1 MGHNSDKL
9 YVTHSEH
16 AAGSHTAS
24 SFGKRQETGKSEFQ
38 RLPFDCCALSLQPFR
53 NPVAVI
59 SETKAGEAPRADVF
73 DLLNIVPYIR
83 KFKSNP
89 VTGKPLETSQL
100 VKLNFFRNAE
110 GNLHDPITY
119 KVFSPHIHIV
129 FLKNTGNVFDM
140 TSLQLLA
147 IKPKTWRDLVNDE
160 PFKREDIITIQ
171 DPQNLAAR
179 DLREYD
185 YVKKDLK
192 VSEDE
197 LAGDPLRG
205 INVDAAGGASK
216 VLKMIAEKNKSEQSP
231 TPTSSSKVDDGKEQ
245 EKKKGVVAKRKVEQM
260 AYNASNYSSGRA
272 AASLTSTSLMPE
284 TKSERAMFDEEE
296 YMFEELSRPT
306 KDKDR
311 QKSKAYATITTNFGP
326 LNVELH
332 GDRAPKTVYNFVQLA
347 KAGKYDNVVFHR
359 LIPGFMVQ
367 GGDPTG
373 TGRGGESYWGEPFR
387 DEHSEKGAYKHDSRG
402 VLSMANSGP
411 RTNGSQF
418 FFTFRPTPHL
428 DGKHTVFG
436 KLVGGEETLDKIE
449 RVNVR
454 PGGDRPVRDIVI
466 LGVSVL
472 QDPFEAYQARL
483 QARLARQDQSDA
495 ALKRRAEAQKEREKD
510 RTTWLGTNLGE
521 RGGGGKVGKRRGE
534 DVGGVGK
541 YLKVAG
547 GGGGGGGG
555 KKWRRRRDVSDCV
568 GSLLASPVHPALFP
582 LPRFAVLHAVRVTLV
597 WATLTKNTRRHKQ
610 HAGGRMQDLF
620 GYLVMGWAGNTTLSI
635 LLALPPS
642 WLISP
647 TPWLVYPLVY
657 LLLIPTGISAWI
669 VDHVPEVL
677 VNTVGAAV
685 DGLTRGVTIASIG
698 TMVGASGKFPG
709 PEVSAWTY
717 TLLSAL
723 AVSSGG
729 FVVSLFSLH
738 EPSYRLSVPSVFRRG
753 AGAWGTMDVWAAGL
767 AGLGYWAMERLSVED
782 VKGVPGVGRL
792 RGLAGGSEMGNG
804 DEPLM
809 DSLAARTS
817 VLFLHHGEG
826 A

>member
-1 MGHNSDKL
+1 
-9 YVTHSEH
+9 
-16 AAGSHTAS
+16 
-24 SFGKRQETGKSEFQ
+24 
-38 RLPFDCCALSLQPFR
+38 
-53 NPVAVI
+53 
-59 SETKAGEAPRADVF
+59 
-73 DLLNIVPYIR
+73 
-83 KFKSNP
+83 
-89 VTGKPLETSQL
+89 
-100 VKLNFFRNAE
+100 
-110 GNLHDPITY
+110 
-119 KVFSPHIHIV
+119 
-129 FLKNTGNVFDM
+129 
-140 TSLQLLA
+140 
-147 IKPKTWRDLVNDE
+147 
-160 PFKREDIITIQ
+160 
-171 DPQNLAAR
+171 
-179 DLREYD
+179 
-185 YVKKDLK
+185 
-192 VSEDE
+192 
-197 LAGDPLRG
+197 
-205 INVDAAGGASK
+205 
-216 VLKMIAEKNKSEQSP
+216 
-231 TPTSSSKVDDGKEQ
+231 
-245 EKKKGVVAKRKVEQM
+245 
-260 AYNASNYSSGRA
+260 
-272 AASLTSTSLMPE
+272 
-284 TKSERAMFDEEE
+284 
-296 YMFEELSRPT
+296 MFEELSRPT

-359 LIPGFMVQ
+359 LIPGFM
-367 GGDPTG
+367 DE
-373 TGRGGESYWGEPFR
+373 GESHIGVNHLEM
-387 DEHSEKGAYKHDSRG
+387 STVKRG
-402 VLSMANSGP
+402 HINMIPVSMANSGP

-547 GGGGGGGG
+547 GGVGGGGG

-647 TPWLVYPLVY
+647 TPWLVYPLAY

-804 DEPLM
+804 DAPLM

-817 VLFLHHGEG
+817 VLFLHHGES

>member
-38 RLPFDCCALSLQPFR
+38 RLPFDCCALSLQPFK

-59 SETKAGEAPRADVF
+59 SEPKAGEAPRADVF

-100 VKLNFFRNAE
+100 IKLNFFRNAE

-140 TSLQLLA
+140 ASLQLLA

-197 LAGDPLRG
+197 MAGDPLRG
-205 INVDAAGGASK
+205 INVDAAGGAGK
-216 VLKMIAEKNKSEQSP
+216 VLKMIAEKNTP
-231 TPTSSSKVDDGKEQ
+231 TPTPSSKVED
-245 EKKKGVVAKRKVEQM
+245 EKVEEKKGVVAKRKIEQM

-284 TKSERAMFDEEE
+284 TKSERALFDEEE

-306 KDKDR
+306 KEKDR
-311 QKSKAYATITTNFGP
+311 QKSKAYATITTNLGP

-347 KAGKYDNVVFHR
+347 KAGKYDDVVFHR

-387 DEHSEKGAYKHDSRG
+387 DEYSEKGAYKHDSRG

-418 FFTFRPTPHL
+418 FFTFRATPHL

-466 LGVSVL
+466 LGVTVL
-472 QDPFEAYQARL
+472 QDPFEAYQTRL

-495 ALKRRAEAQKEREKD
+495 AVKRRAEAQREREKD
-510 RTTWLGTNLGE
+510 RTTWLGTKLGDK
-521 RGGGGKVGKRRGE
+521 GTKPGKRPMEGE

-541 YLKVAG
+541 YLKVGGAVGTRAGDVVEYGAEKKKKTAG
-547 GGGGGGGG
+547 G
-555 KKWRRRRDVSDCV
+555 
-568 GSLLASPVHPALFP
+568 
-582 LPRFAVLHAVRVTLV
+582 
-597 WATLTKNTRRHKQ
+597 
-610 HAGGRMQDLF
+610 F
-620 GYLVMGWAGNTTLSI
+620 G
-635 LLALPPS
+635 
-642 WLISP
+642 
-647 TPWLVYPLVY
+647 
-657 LLLIPTGISAWI
+657 
-669 VDHVPEVL
+669 D
-677 VNTVGAAV
+677 
-685 DGLTRGVTIASIG
+685 
-698 TMVGASGKFPG
+698 
-709 PEVSAWTY
+709 
-717 TLLSAL
+717 
-723 AVSSGG
+723 
-729 FVVSLFSLH
+729 FS
-738 EPSYRLSVPSVFRRG
+738 R
-753 AGAWGTMDVWAAGL
+753 W
-767 AGLGYWAMERLSVED
+767 
-782 VKGVPGVGRL
+782 
-792 RGLAGGSEMGNG
+792 
-804 DEPLM
+804 
-809 DSLAARTS
+809 
-817 VLFLHHGEG
+817 
-826 A
+826 

>member
-38 RLPFDCCALSLQPFR
+38 RLPFDCCALSLQPFK

-100 VKLNFFRNAE
+100 IKLNFFRLTQKVQNAE

-231 TPTSSSKVDDGKEQ
+231 TPTSSSKVDDGKAQ
-245 EKKKGVVAKRKVEQM
+245 EKKEGVVAKRKVEQM
-260 AYNASNYSSGRA
+260 A
-272 AASLTSTSLMPE
+272 
-284 TKSERAMFDEEE
+284 

-359 LIPGFMVQ
+359 LIPGFM
-367 GGDPTG
+367 
-373 TGRGGESYWGEPFR
+373 
-387 DEHSEKGAYKHDSRG
+387 
-402 VLSMANSGP
+402 SMANSGP

-521 RGGGGKVGKRRGE
+521 RGGRGQ
-534 DVGGVGK
+534 
-541 YLKVAG
+541 VAG
-547 GGGGGGGG
+547 GGGDGGGGG
-555 KKWRRRRDVSDCV
+555 
-568 GSLLASPVHPALFP
+568 
-582 LPRFAVLHAVRVTLV
+582 
-597 WATLTKNTRRHKQ
+597 
-610 HAGGRMQDLF
+610 
-620 GYLVMGWAGNTTLSI
+620 
-635 LLALPPS
+635 
-642 WLISP
+642 
-647 TPWLVYPLVY
+647 
-657 LLLIPTGISAWI
+657 
-669 VDHVPEVL
+669 
-677 VNTVGAAV
+677 
-685 DGLTRGVTIASIG
+685 
-698 TMVGASGKFPG
+698 
-709 PEVSAWTY
+709 
-717 TLLSAL
+717 
-723 AVSSGG
+723 
-729 FVVSLFSLH
+729 
-738 EPSYRLSVPSVFRRG
+738 G
-753 AGAWGTMDVWAAGL
+753 AGQGKTVA
-767 AGLGYWAMERLSVED
+767 VED
-782 VKGVPGVGRL
+782 VLDYGVEKKKKKK
-792 RGLAGGSEMGNG
+792 AGGFG
-804 DEPLM
+804 DF
-809 DSLAARTS
+809 S
-817 VLFLHHGEG
+817 GW
-826 A
+826 